1 MSVKEHLR
9 LPSEIG
15 AVVLLCAIA
24 FIHGVF
30 CVRYVTK
37 PVGISQKGEQ
47 SGKMIV
53 TEWNK
58 TLSEST
64 QCSLVLKLCFCVCW
78 YLILSWGKK
87 VFQLM
92 QTL

>member
-9 LPSEIG
+9 LPREIK

-47 SGKMIV
+47 SCKMIV

-64 QCSLVLKLCFCVCW
+64 QCSLVLKQFFVFLVS
-78 YLILSWGKK
+78 YPQLGKK
-87 VFQLM
+87 GVAIDANA
-92 QTL
+92 